1 MVYIKGEEMTEYV
14 MKLVLERWVG
24 PYVVRRSGR
33 SRAAR
38 AAAAGRT
45 QQRARCEAGGW
56 WHGTHVSAGNTLLVG
71 LAVPAGGGLGL

>member
-38 AAAAGRT
+38 AAALGGHSSAPDAK
-45 QQRARCEAGGW
+45 RAAGGM
-56 WHGTHVSAGNTLLVG
+56 ARM
-71 LAVPAGGGLGL
+71 